1 MKKRVLY
8 LTIAALVLGL
18 VAFVFS
24 PASDTMFAASKFG
37 SCRKIVKGE
46 VYAGAFRMPCRFAT
60 VYYAPGACI
69 GKCAALSGIPKDAR
83 ADLDLLAV
91 RGYRI
96 ASYLY
101 VRTLDKNKHPT
112 DKAISVCFDKKAYD
126 DVKNPQIFT
135 YKPGTGWW
143 FAYTYWDSSG
153 ALCSSTVG
161 ETSFALVGEVK

>member
-24 PASDTMFAASKFG
+24 PASDTMFALAKYG
-37 SCRKIVKGE
+37 SCRKVVKGDP
-46 VYAGAFRMPCRFAT
+46 YAGAFRMPCRFAT
-60 VYYAPGACI
+60 IFYAHGACK
-69 GKCAALSGIPKDAR
+69 GKCAGHSGIPKNAQN
-83 ADLDLLAV
+83 DLEDLTG

-101 VRTLDKNKHPT
+101 VRMIGPNKTPV
-112 DKAISVCFDKKAYD
+112 DKAISVCFDQKAHD
-126 DVKNPQIFT
+126 DVRNPQIFT

-153 ALCSSTVG
+153 ALCASAVG
-161 ETSFALVGEVK
+161 ETTFALVGEAK